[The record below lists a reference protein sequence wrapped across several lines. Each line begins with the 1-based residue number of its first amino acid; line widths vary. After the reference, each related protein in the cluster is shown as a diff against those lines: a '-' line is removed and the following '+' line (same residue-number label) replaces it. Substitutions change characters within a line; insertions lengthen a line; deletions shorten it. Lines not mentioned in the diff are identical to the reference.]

1 MKSQAFLSN
10 QKMIKFSRAPML
22 QFIKT
27 GMQHRNL
34 ILKLIERE
42 ILGRYR
48 GSLFG
53 IFWSF
58 LQPLLM
64 LAVYTLVFSTVFK
77 TRWPGIVDQG
87 PIGFAINLF
96 SGLIVFNL
104 ISECLTKAPSLVLA
118 NPSYVK
124 KVVFPLE
131 VLGYVTV
138 GCALFHGLISI
149 LVLMVFQIIA
159 NGKISITIWLL
170 PITWIPLLLLALAS
184 TWIFSA
190 MGVYV
195 RDIGQAIGAFV
206 SMLMFISPI
215 FFPLA
220 ALPAR
225 WQSILAFNPIA
236 PIIEQTRAVTV
247 LGQYPKL
254 MYIFA
259 GISLGLMLCEISYKF
274 FMKAKRGFADVM

>member
-1 MKSQAFLSN
+1 MKSLTFMGNRTVAGLN
-10 QKMIKFSRAPML
+10 TIPML
-22 QFIKT
+22 KFVKAGI
-27 GMQHRNL
+27 QHKNL
-34 ILKLIERE
+34 IIKLTERE

-58 LQPLLM
+58 LQPLMM

-77 TRWPGIVDQG
+77 TRWPGVVDER

-104 ISECLTKAPSLVLA
+104 ISECLTKAPGLVLA

-149 LVLMVFQIIA
+149 FVLMVFQLFA
-159 NGKISITIWLL
+159 NGKIAATIWLL
-170 PITWIPLLLLALAS
+170 PITWIPLLLLALSS
-184 TWIFSA
+184 TWILSA
-190 MGVYV
+190 MGVYI

-215 FFPLA
+215 FFPLT

-225 WQSILAFNPIA
+225 WQSLLAFNPLA
-236 PIIEQTRAVTV
+236 PMIEQTRAVAV
-247 LGQYPKL
+247 SGQYPKTI
-254 MYIFA
+254 YIFA
-259 GISLGLMLCEISYKF
+259 GISLGLILCEFSYKA
-274 FMKAKRGFADVM
+274 FMKAKGGFADVM

>member
-1 MKSQAFLSN
+1 MKSQTFLGN
-10 QKMIKFSRAPML
+10 RKMTKLCRTPML
-22 QFIKT
+22 QFINT
-27 GMQHRNL
+27 GLQHRNL
-34 ILKLIERE
+34 IFKLSERE

-48 GSLFG
+48 GSLLG

-77 TRWPGIVDQG
+77 TRWPGVVDQR

-131 VLGYVTV
+131 VLSYVTV
-138 GCALFHGLISI
+138 ICALFHGLISI
-149 LVLMVFQIIA
+149 LVLMVFQFFA
-159 NGKISITIWLL
+159 SGKITVTIWLL

-190 MGVYV
+190 MGVYI
-195 RDIGQAIGAFV
+195 RDVGQAIGAFV

-215 FFPLA
+215 FFPLT

-236 PIIEQTRAVTV
+236 PIIEQTRAVAV
-247 LGQYPKL
+247 SGQYPKL

-259 GISLGLMLCEISYKF
+259 GIGLGLILCEVSYKF

>member
-1 MKSQAFLSN
+1 MQSQTFLGT
-10 QKMIKFSRAPML
+10 QKMTNLDKIPML
-22 QFIKT
+22 KFIKS
-27 GMQHRNL
+27 GLQHRNL
-34 ILKLIERE
+34 ILKLTERE

-77 TRWPGIVDQG
+77 SRWPGVVDER

-96 SGLIVFNL
+96 SGLIVFNI

-131 VLGYVTV
+131 VLSYVTV

-149 LVLMVFQIIA
+149 FVLMIFQLFA
-159 NGKISITIWLL
+159 NGKIAATIWLL
-170 PITWIPLLLLALAS
+170 PIIWIPLLLLVLAS
-184 TWIFSA
+184 TWILSA
-190 MGVYV
+190 MGVYI

-215 FFPLA
+215 FFPLT

-236 PIIEQTRAVTV
+236 PIIEQTRAVAV
-247 LGQYPKL
+247 SSQYPKA

-259 GISLGLMLCEISYKF
+259 GISMGLILCEISYKF

>member
-1 MKSQAFLSN
+1 M
-10 QKMIKFSRAPML
+10 P
-22 QFIKT
+22 QFIKD
-27 GMQHRNL
+27 GLKHRHL
-34 ILKLIERE
+34 IFKLTERE

-48 GSLFG
+48 GSVFG

-77 TRWPGIVDQG
+77 TRWPGVVDER

-96 SGLIVFNL
+96 AGLIVFNL
-104 ISECLTKAPSLVLA
+104 ISECLIKAPGLVLA

-138 GCALFHGLISI
+138 GCALFHSLIGI
-149 LVLMVFQIIA
+149 VVLMVFQLVA
-159 NGKISITIWLL
+159 NGKIALTIWLL
-170 PITWIPLLLLALAS
+170 PITWFPLLLLALAS
-184 TWIFSA
+184 TWILSA
-190 MGVYV
+190 MGVYI
-195 RDIGQAIGAFV
+195 RDISQAIGAFV

-215 FFPLA
+215 FFPFT
-220 ALPAR
+220 ALPAQ

-236 PIIEQTRAVTV
+236 PMIEQTRAVAV
-247 LGQYPKL
+247 SGQYPKL
-254 MYIFA
+254 MYIVA
-259 GISLGLMLCEISYKF
+259 GIGLGLVFCELSYKT
-274 FMKAKRGFADVM
+274 FMKAKGGFADVM

>member
-1 MKSQAFLSN
+1 MAKLN
-10 QKMIKFSRAPML
+10 RIPIPK
-22 QFIKT
+22 FIKA
-27 GMQHRNL
+27 GLQHKNL
-34 ILKLIERE
+34 IYKLTERE
-42 ILGRYR
+42 VLGRYR

-77 TRWPGIVDQG
+77 TRWPGVVDER

-104 ISECLTKAPSLVLA
+104 ISECLIKAPGLVLA

-138 GCALFHGLISI
+138 GCALFHALISTF
-149 LVLMVFQIIA
+149 VLMLFQIIA
-159 NGKISITIWLL
+159 NGKIALTIWLL
-170 PITWIPLLLLALAS
+170 PITWMPLLLLALAS
-184 TWIFSA
+184 TWILAA
-190 MGVYV
+190 MGVYI

-215 FFPLA
+215 FFPLT

-225 WQSILAFNPIA
+225 WQSILAFNPVA
-236 PIIEQTRAVTV
+236 PMIEQTRAVAV
-247 LGQYPKL
+247 SGQYPRL
-254 MYIFA
+254 MYIIV
-259 GISLGLMLCEISYKF
+259 GISLGLFLCELSYKT
-274 FMKAKRGFADVM
+274 FMKAKGGFADVM

>member
-1 MKSQAFLSN
+1 MA
-10 QKMIKFSRAPML
+10 KFNTFPMP
-22 QFIKT
+22 QFIKS
-27 GMQHRNL
+27 GLRHQSL
-34 ILKLIERE
+34 IVRLTERE

-58 LQPLLM
+58 LQPLMM

-77 TRWPGIVDQG
+77 TRWPGVVDER

-138 GCALFHGLISI
+138 ASALFHGLISI
-149 LVLMVFQIIA
+149 FVLMVFQLFA
-159 NGKISITIWLL
+159 NGKIASTIWLL
-170 PITWIPLLLLALAS
+170 PITWIPVLLLALAS
-184 TWIFSA
+184 TWILSA
-190 MGVYV
+190 MGVYI
-195 RDIGQAIGAFV
+195 RDIGQAIGALV
-206 SMLMFISPI
+206 SMLMFVSPI
-215 FFPLA
+215 FFPLT

-225 WQSILAFNPIA
+225 WQSILAFNPVA
-236 PIIEQTRAVTV
+236 PMIEQTRSVAVS
-247 LGQYPKL
+247 GQYPK
-254 MYIFA
+254 MIYIFA
-259 GISLGLMLCEISYKF
+259 GIGLGLILCEVSYKA
-274 FMKAKRGFADVM
+274 FMKAKGGFADVM